1 MALDDFFDSEVAIA
15 AGITAVALSPR
26 VRNVVR
32 RGAVLGL
39 AGVMSAGDAVVGAA
53 KGAAEEARERSS
65 VDGDGDAGKAGGT
78 TPQRTRQAR
87 SEA

>member
-1 MALDDFFDSEVAIA
+1 MGLDDFFESEVAIA
-15 AGITAVALSPR
+15 AGVTAALFSPR

-39 AGVMSAGDAVVGAA
+39 AGVMTAGDAVVGAA
-53 KGAAEEARERSS
+53 RGAAEEARARSS
-65 VDGDGDAGKAGGT
+65 ADGSGT
-78 TPQRTRQAR
+78 DVETPAPKRRAAR